1 MKRIAIISLFLP
13 FVLSCAW
20 NKDGVITVQCLLDEM
35 VDPYSYTELPRTSF
49 VSGMVSSHD
58 RKSVQANTPEWFA
71 NEDGFGYDR
80 LEVNEGREEKVLFE
94 QDGPGAITRI
104 WLTTRNPK
112 STIRF
117 YFDGSDTPDWIV
129 PAFDMTEFGLSS
141 LDDSPL
147 VLRHTSYEKG
157 KVGGQTFFL
166 PIPYSKSCKVT
177 LEEPK
182 GWIGVPRYYQIE
194 YRRYCDGTYVK
205 TFSVNDMKAYRKS
218 VEKCNADLENGIAPR
233 GRSISSK
240 NSFLTLPNGENAVTC
255 LKIIIS
261 GLDSLNYESSMRN
274 LILSCR
280 FDGVETVRVPL
291 GDFSGAGLG
300 AREVCCRQLISDG
313 AGEVTSMWVMPYSRE
328 GSVEVLDP
336 AGLGC
341 GVEIHA
347 TVEKHRFGSNT
358 LYFHSS
364 WKSSDGLCVSPDP
377 AQCTE
382 WDFITLE
389 GRGYYVGDNLSL
401 FNHSR
406 AWYGEGDEKIYV
418 DGESFPSYFGTG
430 TEDYYNSSWAPV
442 VVFHTPFG
450 GAPRAD
456 LPSSR
461 GYNTFLRTRLLDAIP
476 FNSSLDFNFELISW
490 IPGTV
495 DYSSTIYWYGDA
507 DASAVDADDPCLK
520 RYDFPDPPQDPSKY
534 VIENSVEGESIKP
547 QHVSEGLNYDIQ
559 DMSGFPD
566 GIWSGSKQL
575 SFYGGKIGDNA
586 KVRITGLDN
595 ARYKVSVIVTKAAD
609 YGISSFRI
617 GKGNPCVMDCYF
629 PSVVNS
635 EKTLID
641 EVDVIDGSFDVDITI
656 TGQNKLSKG
665 TMFGIDCFVIE
676 RE

>member
-1 MKRIAIISLFLP
+1 MKRIAIFILILP
-13 FVLSCAW
+13 FVLSCSG
-20 NKDGVITVQCLLDEM
+20 NKCGVVTVQSLLDEM
-35 VDPYSYTELPRTSF
+35 VDPYSCTEFPATIYAT
-49 VSGMVSSHD
+49 GIISSHD
-58 RKSVQANTPEWFA
+58 RKSVQVGTPEWFA
-71 NEDGFGYDR
+71 NEDGFGYER
-80 LEVNEGREEKVLFE
+80 LENNEGREEKVLFD
-94 QDGPGAITRI
+94 QDGPGVITRI
-104 WLTTRNPK
+104 WLTTRNSK

-129 PAFDMTEFGLSS
+129 PAFDMTDFGMSS
-141 LDDSPL
+141 LTDSPL
-147 VLRHTSYEKG
+147 VQCHTSYEKG
-157 KVGGQTFFL
+157 KVGGQTFFF

-177 LEEPK
+177 LEEPE
-182 GWIGVPRYYQIE
+182 GWTGVPRYYQIE
-194 YRRYCDGTYVK
+194 YRKYCGGTGVK
-205 TFSVNDMKAYRKS
+205 TFSVKDVKEYKKAI
-218 VEKCNADLENGIAPR
+218 EKCNRDLEDGIVPR
-233 GRSISSK
+233 GRFISSK
-240 NSFLTLPNGENAVTC
+240 NSSLILPDGENAVTS
-255 LKIIIS
+255 LKVIIS
-261 GLDSLNYESSMRN
+261 GMDSLNYENSMRS

-300 AREVCCRQLISDG
+300 AREVYCRQLISDG
-313 AGEVTSMWVMPYSRE
+313 AGEVTSLWVMPYSRE
-328 GSVEVLDP
+328 GSIEILDP
-336 AGLGC
+336 TNIGC
-341 GVEIHA
+341 GVEIQA

-456 LPSSR
+456 LPSSA

-490 IPGTV
+490 VPGTV

-507 DASAVDADDPCLK
+507 EASAVDADDPCQK
-520 RYDFPDPPQDPSKY
+520 EYDFPEPPQDPLKF
-534 VIENSVEGESIKP
+534 VIDNSIEGESLKP
-547 QHVSEGLNYDIQ
+547 LYVSDGLNYDIQ
-559 DMSGFPD
+559 DMAGFPD

-575 SFYGGKIGDNA
+575 TFYGGKIGDNA
-586 KVRITGLDN
+586 KLRITGLEN

-609 YGISSFRI
+609 YGISSFKI
-617 GKGNPCVMDCYF
+617 ENGEPCVIDCYF

-635 EKTLID
+635 EKTFID
-641 EVDVIDGSFDVDITI
+641 EVDVKEGSFDVDITI
-656 TGQNKLSKG
+656 TGQNKQSKG

-676 RE
+676 HE